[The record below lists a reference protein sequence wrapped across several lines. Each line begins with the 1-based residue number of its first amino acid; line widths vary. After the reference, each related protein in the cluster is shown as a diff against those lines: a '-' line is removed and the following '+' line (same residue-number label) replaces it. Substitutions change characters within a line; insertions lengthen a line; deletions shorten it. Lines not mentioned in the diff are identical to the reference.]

1 MDTELA
7 RTFLTVVSAGNFVK
21 AAERLF
27 VTQSAVSARIQ
38 SLEQQLGCR
47 LFVRNKA
54 GAFLTV
60 EGQLFQKYAVS
71 LLRTVERAHQAV
83 GVPHGFRAS
92 LTIGGRFALWEDL
105 LLPWLGAMRRTAPD
119 IALRTEIGFEED
131 LMLGLVEGGID
142 IAVLYTP
149 QSRPGLTIEPL
160 LVEELVLVSTDQVDD
175 VASAMDNYVHVDWGP
190 EFMARHAAQF
200 PDNTGFGLTTNVG
213 WIGIE
218 YLLMQ
223 GGSGYFP
230 LRTVNKYL
238 TDGRLRR
245 VEAAPAFQLPAY
257 LVYPSAPETGLLDTA
272 LARIRALAETLA
284 SDQ

>member
-54 GAFLTV
+54 GAFLTA

-83 GVPHGFRAS
+83 GVPHGYRAS
-92 LTIGGRFALWEDL
+92 LTIGGRFALWDDL
-105 LLPWLGAMRRTAPD
+105 LLPWLSAMRRAAPD
-119 IALRTEIGFEED
+119 IALRTEIGFEDE

-142 IAVLYTP
+142 IGVMYTP
-149 QSRPGLTIEPL
+149 QSRPGLTVEPL
-160 LVEELVLVSTDQVDD
+160 LVEELVLVSTDQIDD
-175 VASAMDNYVHVDWGP
+175 VSSALENYVHVDWGP

-200 PDNTGFGLTTNVG
+200 PDFSGFGLTTNVG
-213 WIGIE
+213 WIGIK

-230 LRTVNKYL
+230 LRTVNKHLADNQLY
-238 TDGRLRR
+238 R

-257 LVYPSAPETGLLDTA
+257 LVYPSSPESGLLDTA
-272 LARIRALAETLA
+272 LTEIRELAKTLGNA
-284 SDQ
+284 

>member
-27 VTQSAVSARIQ
+27 VTQSTVSARIQ

-54 GAFLTV
+54 GAFLTA

-92 LTIGGRFALWEDL
+92 LTIGARFALWEDL
-105 LLPWLGAMRRTAPD
+105 LLPWLGAMRHTAPD
-119 IALRTEIGFEED
+119 IALRTEIGFEDD

-149 QSRPGLTIEPL
+149 QSRPGLTVEPL
-160 LVEELVLVSTDQVDD
+160 LVEELILVSTDKLENV
-175 VASAMDNYVHVDWGP
+175 SAALDTYVHVDWGP

-200 PDNTGFGLTTNVG
+200 PDISGFGLTANVG

-218 YLLMQ
+218 YLLMH
-223 GGSGYFP
+223 GGCGYFP
-230 LRTVNKYL
+230 LRTVSKYL
-238 TDGRLRR
+238 ADQRLHR
-245 VEAAPAFQLPAY
+245 VDSAPAFQLPAY
-257 LVYPSAPETGLLDTA
+257 LVYPSNPESGLLDTA
-272 LARIRALAETLA
+272 LTQIRDLAGSLA
-284 SDQ
+284 KR